1 MCHAF
6 PGCGTGVPLPNR
18 RGRAVYPDAYAGR
31 PAPFPTIQRTSA
43 MKSNAHPR
51 RLAPAALLLALVAA
65 ACNGAGGAET
75 APRSDAPGG
84 ASASQASASQ
94 AAVTREPVTKGPPVR
109 MVVYK
114 TPTCGCCRAWV
125 EHAQAAGF
133 VVEVH
138 DTADVAPIKREN
150 GLPQHLASCH
160 TAIVDGYV
168 IEGHVPADVIRKLL
182 AERPQ
187 VAGIAVPGMPMGSPG
202 MEVPGGRKDP
212 YDIMAFARDG
222 KVSVYE
228 TR

>member
-1 MCHAF
+1 
-6 PGCGTGVPLPNR
+6 
-18 RGRAVYPDAYAGR
+18 
-31 PAPFPTIQRTSA
+31 
-43 MKSNAHPR
+43 MKSNAPHR
-51 RLAPAALLLALVAA
+51 RLAPAALLLALIAA

-75 APRSDAPGG
+75 APRSDTQA
-84 ASASQASASQ
+84 QASAPQ
-94 AAVTREPVTKGPPVR
+94 AQTAATAPVTRGPPVK

-125 EHAQAAGF
+125 DHVEAAGF
-133 VVEVH
+133 VVEAR
-138 DTADVAPIKREN
+138 DTADVTPIKTQN

-168 IEGHVPADVIRKLL
+168 IEGHVPADVIRRLL

-187 VAGIAVPGMPMGSPG
+187 VTGVAVPGMPAGSPG
-202 MEVPGGRKDP
+202 MEMGSRKDP
-212 YDIMAFARDG
+212 YDIIAFARDG

>member
-1 MCHAF
+1 MRT
-6 PGCGTGVPLPNR
+6 PGPPGAL
-18 RGRAVYPDAYAGR
+18 YP
-31 PAPFPTIQRTSA
+31 IQRTSA
-43 MKSNAHPR
+43 MKSNAPHR
-51 RLAPAALLLALVAA
+51 RLAPAALLLALIAA
-65 ACNGAGGAET
+65 ACNGAGGGSET
-75 APRSDAPGG
+75 APRSDTQGE
-84 ASASQASASQ
+84 ASAPQ
-94 AAVTREPVTKGPPVR
+94 AAATPAAVEKGPAVR

-125 EHAQAAGF
+125 EHVQQAGF

-138 DTADVAPIKREN
+138 DTADVQPIKNEN

-160 TAIVDGYV
+160 TALVDGYV

-187 VAGIAVPGMPMGSPG
+187 VAGIAVPGMPVGSPG

-212 YDIMAFARDG
+212 YDIIAFARDG